1 LKSARVQ
8 SNIYIY
14 DALPESVEEKN
25 IRQIKRE
32 IAKNIRKSWNKVVG
46 VKLGFTKTLFSG
58 LNKVR
63 LKLAPASEI
72 VVLVTME
79 VGTTVQLSEEE
90 EFDGGMINLAYTYS
104 SLKGI
109 RKYLNYYNV
118 SKSKKEK
125 PLSNTKPAASL
136 KKNLEDVKLDITV
149 RLGSTKK
156 PISEVLAFGEGT
168 IVELDKLAGEP
179 VEMYAGEKLIAYGEV
194 VVVDENFGVRITEV
208 NK

>member
-156 PISEVLAFGEGT
+156 THI
-168 IVELDKLAGEP
+168 
-179 VEMYAGEKLIAYGEV
+179 
-194 VVVDENFGVRITEV
+194 
-208 NK
+208 